1 MTSLRG
7 VSNASSVTAT
17 LTVPLVTGT
26 VAGDLILI
34 FACGNNVTVAAAAGF
49 SSAGAATGA
58 ANGRAFVRT
67 ADGTEPSSFA
77 LTINTSGLVSCAISA
92 VYAGPASLDP
102 AAIPTPY
109 TTATVSS
116 SLPVPAV
123 TLTGSSDWLAWFG
136 CGMLTAGASGLTVTA
151 PSGFTSRETV
161 ALFDSGVA
169 EIAMT
174 FADIESPQSS
184 GSTGTKTGT
193 CSYSAKQAGWMV
205 GISPAAPAAGV
216 NSGAFLDFF

>member
-7 VSNASSVTAT
+7 VSNASSETTT

-34 FACGNNVTVAAAAGF
+34 FAVGDNVEASAQAGF
-49 SSAGAATGA
+49 TSVGANTGA
-58 ANGRAFVRT
+58 AGSRAFVRT

-77 LTINTSGLVSCAISA
+77 LTINAAGSVACAISA

-102 AAIPTPY
+102 AVIPTPY
-109 TTATVSS
+109 TTATPST

-136 CGMLTAGASGLTVTA
+136 CGLLTAGASGLTVTA

-161 ALFDSGVA
+161 ALFSSGVA

-174 FADIESPQSS
+174 FADIESAQSS
-184 GSTGTKTGT
+184 GSTGTRTGT
-193 CSYSAKQAGWMV
+193 CSYAAKQAGWMV
-205 GISPAAPAAGV
+205 GISPTAPAAGV